1 MMADY
6 FTPEARRRRLV
17 KVTAVKVVSS
27 KLSRTDQG
35 ELQWFFGRGQVAF
48 ERSTMGG
55 MLERAHTFNLQ
66 TIRER
71 NKANGGESVDP
82 HGPITARPTA
92 EVRAAPGHV
101 PDDVALDTYARV
113 SRRLL
118 AVEREWWLAAV
129 VLERFFGDTGARWA
143 DSDEKRIFALYPLTR
158 AGGKLLRVDA
168 KAHPDR
174 VEMRDDERIGVLSA
188 LEKMPTQ
195 SKRTRRLLLMSCE
208 KQAVALL
215 AEAGRLWNQVSKKK

>member
-1 MMADY
+1 MADY

-17 KVTAVKVVSS
+17 KVSAVKTVSS
-27 KLSRTDQG
+27 KLSTADQG
-35 ELQWFFGRGQVAF
+35 SLQWFFGRGQVAF

-55 MLERAHTFNLQ
+55 MLERANTFNLHA
-66 TIRER
+66 IRER
-71 NKANGGESVDP
+71 NKANGGESIDP

-92 EVRAAPGHV
+92 EVRAPSGHV
-101 PDDVALDTYARV
+101 PDDNVLTQYARV

-118 AVEREWWLAAV
+118 AVERAWPTGAV

-143 DSDEKRIFALYPLTR
+143 DSDEKRLFALYPLTR
-158 AGGKLLRVDA
+158 AGQKLLKADA

-215 AEAGRLWNQVSKKK
+215 AEAGRLWNQVKVSQ